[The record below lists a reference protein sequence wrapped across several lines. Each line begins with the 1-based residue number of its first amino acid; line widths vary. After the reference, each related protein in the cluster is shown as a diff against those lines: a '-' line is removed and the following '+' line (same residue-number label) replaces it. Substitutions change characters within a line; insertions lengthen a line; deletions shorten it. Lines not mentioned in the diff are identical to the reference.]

1 MLKKYWIGIFTAA
14 ALLVGAITVGVVAAQ
29 DTGEGENTAE
39 AENSAPKTILGRVAA
54 VLGLDEATVEDAFQQ
69 ARKDQKTEA
78 YRDKLDRQVEN
89 GRITSEEAE
98 EQFIW
103 FQSRPDS
110 VAGSFRE
117 KGRQRP
123 GFGHVQS
130 FEGKRFGMRMHRRG
144 GRWAGPDFS
153 SSGWH
158 NHDGQKSLQQE
169 VAPIEPSSETDPAS
183 Q

>member
-1 MLKKYWIGIFTAA
+1 MKKYWIGIFAAA
-14 ALLVGAITVGVVAAQ
+14 ALLMGTITFGVVAAQ

-39 AENSAPKTILGRVAA
+39 AENLAPKTILGRVAA

-98 EQFIW
+98 EQFVW
-103 FQSRPDS
+103 FQSRPGS
-110 VAGSFRE
+110 LAGSFRQG
-117 KGRQRP
+117 GRQRP
-123 GFGHVQS
+123 GFGHAMS
-130 FEGKRFGMRMHRRG
+130 FKGKRFGMRMHRG

-158 NHDGQKSLQQE
+158 GQESLQQE

>member
-14 ALLVGAITVGVVAAQ
+14 ALLMGAITVGVVAAQ

-110 VAGSFRE
+110 LTDSFQR
-117 KGRQRP
+117 GGHQRP
-123 GFGHVQS
+123 GFGHPRS
-130 FEGKRFGMRMHRRG
+130 FKERHPGVGMR
-144 GRWAGPDFS
+144 RWNKR
-153 SSGWH
+153 H
-158 NHDGQKSLQQE
+158 
-169 VAPIEPSSETDPAS
+169 S
-183 Q
+183 QGSNQ

>member
-1 MLKKYWIGIFTAA
+1 
-14 ALLVGAITVGVVAAQ
+14 VAAQ
-29 DTGEGENTAE
+29 ETGEGENTAE
-39 AENSAPKTILGRVAA
+39 AENLAPKTILGRVAA

-110 VAGSFRE
+110 LAGSFRQG
-117 KGRQRP
+117 GRQRP
-123 GFGHVQS
+123 GFGHVMS

-153 SSGWH
+153 SSGWTPRRKRKLPAAVED
-158 NHDGQKSLQQE
+158 NWNPNYRSG
-169 VAPIEPSSETDPAS
+169 SSAEETRIKRETRVTLSNPRKLP
-183 Q
+183 

>member
-1 MLKKYWIGIFTAA
+1 MLKKYWIGIFAAA
-14 ALLVGAITVGVVAAQ
+14 ALLMGAITFGVVAAQ
-29 DTGEGENTAE
+29 ETGEGENTAE
-39 AENSAPKTILGRVAA
+39 AENLAPKTILGRVAA

-69 ARKDQKTEA
+69 ARKDQKTEG

-110 VAGSFRE
+110 LAGSFRQG
-117 KGRQRP
+117 GRQRP
-123 GFGHVQS
+123 GFGHVMS
-130 FEGKRFGMRMHRRG
+130 FKSKRFGMRMHRG

-158 NHDGQKSLQQE
+158 NHDGQESLQQE

>member
-1 MLKKYWIGIFTAA
+1 VLKKYWIGIFAAA
-14 ALLVGAITVGVVAAQ
+14 ALLMGAITVGVVTAQ
-29 DTGEGENTAE
+29 DTGEGESTAE
-39 AENSAPKTILGRVAA
+39 AEDLAPKTIMGRVAA

-78 YRDKLDRQVEN
+78 YRDKLDQQVEN

-110 VAGSFRE
+110 LASSFR
-117 KGRQRP
+117 KGGHQRP
-123 GFGHVQS
+123 GFGRVKS
-130 FEGKRFGMRMHRRG
+130 FKGKRFGMRMHRG
-144 GRWAGPDFS
+144 SRWAGPDFS

-158 NHDGQKSLQQE
+158 NHGGQKSLQQE
-169 VAPIEPSSETDPAS
+169 VAPIESSSEPDSAS